1 MQNVPIDK
9 KIVDTKLEAFNIS
22 DMDKASIREVV
33 EIVNQ
38 VQEETGLKFIRM
50 EMGVPGLPPAKVGV
64 DAEIKALENGV
75 ASKYPNI
82 NGIPEV
88 KKEAASFVKNFMN
101 IDVKPECCIPTT
113 GSMQGTYSV
122 FQVASSCDKQ
132 KDTALF
138 IDPGF
143 PVQKQQF
150 MVMGHKYESFDV
162 YNYRGSKLREKL
174 ESYLSKGNINSIIYS
189 NPNNPTW
196 VCLTENELKI
206 IAELANKYD
215 VIVMEDLAYFGM
227 DFRKD
232 LSKPGQP
239 PYQPSIA
246 NYTDNYILFISA
258 SKIFS
263 YAGQRIAMVVMS
275 DKIYHRNYPE
285 LENRFK
291 IKGFG
296 NAVIYRVL
304 YALSSGVS
312 HSAQYAMAAM
322 LKAASDGTFDF
333 VNEVKEYGKKAQ
345 IMKDLFTK
353 NGFTILYDKD
363 EGEPIGDGFY
373 FTLAYPGMQAGELL
387 HRMLYYGISAITL
400 SSTGSTK
407 EGLRA
412 CVSPVGRNQM
422 NDLKQRLKAFNKAYP
437 TNK

>member
-1 MQNVPIDK
+1 MQNIPINK
-9 KIVDTKLEAFNIS
+9 KIVDAKLEAFNIT
-22 DMDKASIREVV
+22 DMDRASIREVV

-38 VQEETGLKFIRM
+38 VQDETGTKFIRM
-50 EMGVPGLPPAKVGV
+50 EMGVPGLPAAQIGV
-64 DAEIKALENGV
+64 DAEIEALKNGV

-88 KKEAASFVKNFMN
+88 KNEAARFVKSFMN
-101 IDVKPECCIPTT
+101 IDVKPECCVPAT

-150 MVMGHKYESFDV
+150 MVMGHKFESFDV
-162 YNYRGSKLREKL
+162 YNYRGDKLRKKL
-174 ESYLSKGNINSIIYS
+174 EDYLKEGNINSIIYS

-196 VCLTENELKI
+196 VCFTENELQI
-206 IAELANKYD
+206 IGELANKYD
-215 VIVMEDLAYFGM
+215 VIIMEDLAYFGM
-227 DFRKD
+227 DFRED
-232 LSKPGQP
+232 LSTPGQA
-239 PYQPSIA
+239 PYQPSVA

-263 YAGQRIAMVVMS
+263 YAGQRIAMIIMS
-275 DKIYHRNYPE
+275 DKVYHRNYPDI
-285 LENRFK
+285 ENRYK

-322 LKAASDGTFDF
+322 LKAANDGTFDF

-345 IMKDLFTK
+345 IMKNLFTK

-373 FTLAYPGMQAGELL
+373 FTLAYPGMKAGELL

-412 CVSPVGRNQM
+412 CVSPVGRDQM
-422 NDLKQRLKAFNKAYP
+422 DDLKQRLEAFQEAHP
-437 TNK
+437 TK